1 MGFIGGFCVV
11 VMNLGFQK
19 GGNFL
24 GKELVPDSEGY
35 WSMEL
40 FTMEQVL

>member
-1 MGFIGGFCVV
+1 MGFSGAFYVV

-19 GGNFL
+19 SGNFL
-24 GKELVPDSEGY
+24 GRKLVSDSEGY

-40 FTMEQVL
+40 VTIA